1 MVSDDDVVIDRIMV
15 QNGDGEER
23 VRRREGGLFLFS
35 FFQEIFHVFIVVIE
49 ID

>member
-23 VRRREGGLFLFS
+23 VRRREGGLFLF
-35 FFQEIFHVFIVVIE
+35 FFKKSSMCLS
-49 ID
+49 